1 MVKQWKKDAVA
12 DVQEKVQRAKSV
24 ILADFRG
31 LTVDEMTELRRRLRQ
46 EAVEFRIVKNR
57 LVKRALAGAGSESLD
72 EYLMGP
78 TALAF
83 GYSDPVIAA
92 KVLYNYGKEN
102 SKLEI
107 KGGLLEG
114 KKVDRQWIE
123 MLAQVPPR
131 DELFARLM
139 GSLQKPA
146 QSLVWSLKA
155 TVSSLVYALRAVSEQ
170 RGQQADKD

>member
-12 DVQEKVQRAKSV
+12 EVQEKVQRAKSV

-31 LTVDEMTELRRRLRQ
+31 LTVQEMTELRRRLRR
-46 EAVEFRIVKNR
+46 EAVEFKVIKNR
-57 LVKRALAGAGSESLD
+57 LIKRALAEAGSDNLD
-72 EYLMGP
+72 EHLMGP

-92 KVLYNYGKEN
+92 KVLYDYRKEN
-102 SKLEI
+102 SKLGI
-107 KGGLLEG
+107 KCGLLEG
-114 KKVDRQWIE
+114 KKVDLQKIE

-139 GSLQKPA
+139 GSLQRPA
-146 QSLVWSLKA
+146 QSLVWGLKA
-155 TVSSLVYALRAVSEQ
+155 TVSQLVYALRAVSEQ
-170 RGQQADKD
+170 RGQEAGK